1 MHGARIILL
10 IITWFKYIAK
20 INFLADVLLL
30 ALQVEQAA
38 LFECSFPHGVV
49 LTCIDLPHVC

>member
-1 MHGARIILL
+1 MHGARIIFL

-20 INFLADVLLL
+20 IAFLSYVLLL
-30 ALQVEQAA
+30 ALQVEKAT

-49 LTCIDLPHVC
+49 LMCIDLSLVC